1 MANLF
6 WKTRKGVKIMQERPF
21 LTELEFERTVFN
33 TKELLE
39 DIFFL
44 KRQVRDGGKI
54 GIPDIIGVDENGRIC
69 IIEMKNKPV
78 DISIVPQILPYAFWA
93 ETHPDAIKSL
103 WLQNDERPEN
113 VTTPN
118 WDALDV
124 KILVVA
130 PSILRATVGFVSKIK
145 YHVDL
150 IEIKRWG
157 EGKNEILVVNKLE
170 DDEPNQAKPKPV
182 KGLIPYDAGFYKTE
196 RNPKSV
202 DAFMKYAGEVEAVV
216 KKKRWPLEMKFN
228 KQYCGFRAGFPLVFG
243 VEWIGTKTFAFFV
256 KLPEQEAKRIHPKMT
271 RYEHIWK
278 KAVYFIEPG
287 KTRTH
292 AFVNLFEKAF
302 SRRA

>member
-21 LTELEFERTVFN
+21 TTEADFERTVFN

-39 DIFFL
+39 DIHFL
-44 KRQVRDGGKI
+44 KRQIRGGGKV
-54 GIPDIIGVDENGRIC
+54 GIPDIIGVDENGRVC

-78 DISIVPQILPYAFWA
+78 DVSIVPQILPYAFWA
-93 ETHPDAIKSL
+93 ETHPDAINAL
-103 WLQNDERPEN
+103 WLQSEDRPEN

-118 WDALDV
+118 WDGLEV
-124 KILVVA
+124 RILVIA

-170 DDEPNQAKPKPV
+170 EDEHRKMKSKPV
-182 KGLIPYDAGFYKTE
+182 KGLTPYDADFYKTE

-202 DAFMKYAGEVEAVV
+202 EAFMRYADKVEAIV
-216 KKKRWPLEMKFN
+216 KKKGWALEMKFN
-228 KQYCGFRAGFPLVFG
+228 KQYCGFRAGFPLAFG
-243 VEWIGTKTFAFFV
+243 IEWIGTKKFAFFV
-256 KLPEQEAKRIHPKMT
+256 KLPEPEARRMRPKMT
-271 RYEHIWK
+271 RYDPRWK
-278 KAVYFIEPG
+278 QAVYFIDPS
-287 KTRTH
+287 KTKV
-292 AFVNLFEKAF
+292 ADFLQLFEKAYT
-302 SRRA
+302 RLT